1 MQLQRVGNDLVTKQQ
16 QNDTE
21 EQISEWSGRQSS
33 ENHPNWTEKR
43 KKNFFLKNEDNL
55 RDFWDNIKQTNISLR
70 RRRKIEMG
78 QTYLKKY

>member
-1 MQLQRVGNDLVTKQQ
+1 MSDLEDRVVKITP
-16 QNDTE
+16 TE
-21 EQISEWSGRQSS
+21 QKK
-33 ENHPNWTEKR
+33 EK
-43 KKNFFLKNEDNL
+43 KFFFFKNEDNL

>member
-1 MQLQRVGNDLVTKQQ
+1 MIQRNRSVSDLEDRVVKITP
-16 QNDTE
+16 TE
-21 EQISEWSGRQSS
+21 QKK
-33 ENHPNWTEKR
+33 EK
-43 KKNFFLKNEDNL
+43 KIFFFKNEDNL

>member
-1 MQLQRVGNDLVTKQQ
+1 MIQRNRSASDLEDRVVKITQ
-16 QNDTE
+16 TE
-21 EQISEWSGRQSS
+21 QKK
-33 ENHPNWTEKR
+33 EK
-43 KKNFFLKNEDNL
+43 KKFFFLNEDNL